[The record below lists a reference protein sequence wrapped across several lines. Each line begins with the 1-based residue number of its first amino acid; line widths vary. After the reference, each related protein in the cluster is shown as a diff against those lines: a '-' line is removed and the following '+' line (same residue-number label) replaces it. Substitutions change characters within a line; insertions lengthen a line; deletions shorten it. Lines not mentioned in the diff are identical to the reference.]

1 LPTLESTTSRE
12 LSISVFDC
20 EGGALIR
27 LNGRISIGSSPG
39 LRNRLLQILD
49 RESLSTLTID
59 LTAVTYIDLSGVATL
74 VEALKISRRRKSLL
88 QLRGLRDRPRYLLE
102 VTGLIG
108 LFETNGRIN
117 DSSASRVL

>member
-1 LPTLESTTSRE
+1 
-12 LSISVFDC
+12 
-20 EGGALIR
+20 
-27 LNGRISIGSSPG
+27 
-39 LRNRLLQILD
+39 
-49 RESLSTLTID
+49 
-59 LTAVTYIDLSGVATL
+59 L

-108 LFETNGRIN
+108 LFETNGRVN

>member
-1 LPTLESTTSRE
+1 MSAAESTTSRE

-108 LFETNGRIN
+108 IFETNGRVN

>member
-108 LFETNGRIN
+108 IFETNGRVN

>member
-1 LPTLESTTSRE
+1 MPTVESTTSRE

-102 VTGLIG
+102 VTGLIS
-108 LFETNGRIN
+108 LFETNGRVN

>member
-1 LPTLESTTSRE
+1 MPTVESTTSRE

>member
-1 LPTLESTTSRE
+1 MPTVESTTSRE

-27 LNGRISIGSSPG
+27 LSGRISIGSSPG
-39 LRNRLLQILD
+39 LRDRLLQILD
-49 RESLSTLTID
+49 RDSLSTLTID

-108 LFETNGRIN
+108 LFETNGRVN

>member
-1 LPTLESTTSRE
+1 MPTVESTTSRE

-108 LFETNGRIN
+108 IFETNGRVN

>member
-1 LPTLESTTSRE
+1 MPTLESTTSRE

-108 LFETNGRIN
+108 LFETNGRVN

>member
-1 LPTLESTTSRE
+1 MPTLESTTSRE

>member
-1 LPTLESTTSRE
+1 LPTVESTTSRE

-108 LFETNGRIN
+108 IFETNGRVN

>member
-108 LFETNGRIN
+108 LFETNGRVN

>member
-1 LPTLESTTSRE
+1 MPTVESTTSRE
-12 LSISVFDC
+12 LSICVFDC

-108 LFETNGRIN
+108 IFETNGRVN

>member
-1 LPTLESTTSRE
+1 MPTVESTTSRE

-108 LFETNGRIN
+108 LFETNGRVN

>member
-1 LPTLESTTSRE
+1 LPTVESTTSRE